1 MASEYEGPNMT
12 IYKNAKHFVNQYIV
26 PSEECK
32 KPEDIEVSSHELLGS
47 AFSGMYIFII
57 QFYVSMTL

>member
-32 KPEDIEVSSHELLGS
+32 KPEDTEVSSHELLGS
-47 AFSGMYIFII
+47 AFSGMYIFFI
-57 QFYVSMTL
+57 